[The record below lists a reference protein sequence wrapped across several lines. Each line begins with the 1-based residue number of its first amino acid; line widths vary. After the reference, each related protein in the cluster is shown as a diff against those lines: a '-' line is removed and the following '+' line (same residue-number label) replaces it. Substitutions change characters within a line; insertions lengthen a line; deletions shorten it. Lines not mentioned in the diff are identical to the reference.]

1 MPKKN
6 TQKFNQMK
14 KSILYWFSFLTLLL
28 VMTSCKSS
36 KPIVIEKTKTIT
48 ETITERDTT
57 FIIEADSSS
66 IKALIEC
73 QKGKPVIKKIT
84 EKQPGKNLK
93 APKISIND
101 NGELKV
107 DCEQAVNELKA
118 KLREKEKLIE
128 EMVQVPIEV
137 PADISGWQ
145 WFQIWCGRIFLL
157 GLLILLIGFILK
169 KLKP

>member
-1 MPKKN
+1 
-6 TQKFNQMK
+6 MK
-14 KSILYWFSFLTLLL
+14 KSLLYWFGFLTLLL
-28 VMTSCKSS
+28 IMTSCKSS

-73 QKGKPVIKKIT
+73 QKGKPVIKKII

-93 APKISIND
+93 TPKLSIND
-101 NGELKV
+101 IGVLIV
-107 DCEQAVNELKA
+107 DCEQEVTELKA
-118 KLREKEKLIE
+118 KIREKDKLIQ
-128 EMVQVPIEV
+128 EMDQVPVEV
-137 PADISGWQ
+137 PAEISGWQ